1 MDNPT
6 DKRTTITV
14 KGLSVTA
21 WNEAKK
27 AAAKAGEPMG
37 AWLSRAIVEQ
47 VNREAGRPRELPP
60 EKPTPLTPDQITARM
75 SAVGQLGSSV
85 ASIKQSTG
93 RATGRSALQRSLA
106 SLEQLLN
113 DAEGPPSRVVR
124 IERKTS
130 GQTSSI
136 GWKPGT
142 KVEEGEGRHG

>member
-6 DKRTTITV
+6 NERTTVTV

-27 AAAKAGEPMG
+27 AATKTGEPMG
-37 AWLSRAIVEQ
+37 VWLSRAIVEQ
-47 VNREAGRPRELPP
+47 ANREAGRPRELPP
-60 EKPTPLTPDQITARM
+60 EKPTPLTPDQLTARM
-75 SAVGQLGSSV
+75 TAVGQLGSSI

-113 DAEGPPSRVVR
+113 DAEGPPSRVLR
-124 IERKTS
+124 IERKTTR
-130 GQTSSI
+130 QT
-136 GWKPGT
+136 KPIEWQAGT
-142 KVEEGEGRHG
+142 NSREAS